1 MDFGS
6 HSSHAVI
13 FSLKRNAIPLS
24 RILVSKNLYVQ
35 RNVLPTHRDLLDD
48 FEPLYPSSNFWST
61 NDEAFTLSILRC
73 CLGVLWSRHT
83 FLHNYLWNHVCW
95 DWNSEH
101 FEVLL
106 WGSLK
111 HMHSTSHPRYSWASY
126 LFRSLSIG
134 STIPTLNYFLC
145 TLLSPIWFL
154 NYSS

>member
-35 RNVLPTHRDLLDD
+35 RNVLTEIYSMTSNPYIHHRTFDLQMMRL
-48 FEPLYPSSNFWST
+48 SRWVFWG
-61 NDEAFTLSILRC
+61 AAW
-73 CLGVLWSRHT
+73 GVLWSRHT

-145 TLLSPIWFL
+145 TLLSPIRFL
-154 NYSS
+154 NSSS